1 MQSFNSMSRDLLE
14 HQIALNKTTNN
25 LQKSHQ
31 TLESQ
36 IRFVE
41 LVLENI
47 TTGVMSLDVDG
58 HIEILN
64 RSAKQMLQ
72 LKPGGGVSKHYRNV
86 LEKESFEMLE
96 EMIELIETK
105 KERSISRN
113 LIVHKKDGPIQV
125 SATLLLLQNSE
136 GISAGM
142 VCVYN
147 NITEIQRLQRARA
160 WREVARRIAHEIKN
174 PLTPKDLEILFR
186 YASTEQ
192 IKIHADEFSSDLNE
206 NAAVFRGN
214 VKGVIPREN
223 IELTTAKL
231 RLISGKSGNFEK
243 LIGEG
248 GVQVKQW
255 DREMRSDFAIYTQVD
270 LEKQTPDTDS
280 SATKKT
286 RPPQKT
292 LQLQGN
298 VIMKSTQGKVSSN
311 TALLDLLHQHA
322 TLEGQNTSK
331 EGRIRVEANLTE
343 LEKTDRPKD
352 ATSEEP
358 ANGEQ
363 TKVLLFAS
371 RAVLD
376 NKKHQAMF
384 EGKVEMERTP
394 DNLYIRA
401 GKISLLLGELQ
412 ELLFI
417 RAEQGVCFEQPGRV
431 AKADQASFDEITQ
444 TILLESNAEVQSGK
458 YHLQGSTINLYLD
471 VNKGVAQGE
480 DKAPIQMTILGEESP
495 AIFTCR

>member
-1 MQSFNSMSRDLLE
+1 MPKRKTIKILSAVLLFFS
-14 HQIALNKTTNN
+14 LVTTEQVWN
-25 LQKSHQ
+25 LS
-31 TLESQ
+31 
-36 IRFVE
+36 
-41 LVLENI
+41 
-47 TTGVMSLDVDG
+47 
-58 HIEILN
+58 
-64 RSAKQMLQ
+64 
-72 LKPGGGVSKHYRNV
+72 
-86 LEKESFEMLE
+86 
-96 EMIELIETK
+96 
-105 KERSISRN
+105 
-113 LIVHKKDGPIQV
+113 QV
-125 SATLLLLQNSE
+125 SLASPAGGFKVTRNTLDH
-136 GISAGM
+136 
-142 VCVYN
+142 
-147 NITEIQRLQRARA
+147 LQREGLSKA
-160 WREVARRIAHEIKN
+160 
-174 PLTPKDLEILFR
+174 LTSMLSPMLGIIYPNRKDFLNALPIMLAPKDLEILFR
-186 YASTEQ
+186 YAATEQ

-231 RLISGKSGNFEK
+231 RLISGKSSNFEK

-298 VIMKSTQGKVSSN
+298 VIMKATQGKVSSN

-343 LEKTDRPKD
+343 LEKTDRPKV
-352 ATSEEP
+352 ATTEEP

-471 VNKGVAQGE
+471 VNKGVAQG
-480 DKAPIQMTILGEESP
+480 DNKAPIQMTILGEESP

>member
-1 MQSFNSMSRDLLE
+1 MHKRKTIKILSAVLLFFS
-14 HQIALNKTTNN
+14 LVTTEQVWN
-25 LQKSHQ
+25 LSQESLASPARGFKVTRN
-31 TLESQ
+31 TL
-36 IRFVE
+36 
-41 LVLENI
+41 
-47 TTGVMSLDVDG
+47 D
-58 HIEILN
+58 H
-64 RSAKQMLQ
+64 
-72 LKPGGGVSKHYRNV
+72 
-86 LEKESFEMLE
+86 
-96 EMIELIETK
+96 
-105 KERSISRN
+105 
-113 LIVHKKDGPIQV
+113 
-125 SATLLLLQNSE
+125 
-136 GISAGM
+136 
-142 VCVYN
+142 
-147 NITEIQRLQRARA
+147 LQREGLSKA
-160 WREVARRIAHEIKN
+160 
-174 PLTPKDLEILFR
+174 LTSMLSPMLGIIYQNRKDFLNALPIMPAPKDLEILFR

-231 RLISGKSGNFEK
+231 RLISGKSSNFEK

-298 VIMKSTQGKVSSN
+298 VIMKATQGKVSSN

-343 LEKTDRPKD
+343 LEKTERPKD

>member
-1 MQSFNSMSRDLLE
+1 MPKRKTIKILSAVLLFFS
-14 HQIALNKTTNN
+14 LVTTEQVWN
-25 LQKSHQ
+25 LS
-31 TLESQ
+31 
-36 IRFVE
+36 
-41 LVLENI
+41 
-47 TTGVMSLDVDG
+47 
-58 HIEILN
+58 
-64 RSAKQMLQ
+64 
-72 LKPGGGVSKHYRNV
+72 
-86 LEKESFEMLE
+86 
-96 EMIELIETK
+96 
-105 KERSISRN
+105 
-113 LIVHKKDGPIQV
+113 QV
-125 SATLLLLQNSE
+125 SLASPAGGFKVTRNTLDH
-136 GISAGM
+136 
-142 VCVYN
+142 
-147 NITEIQRLQRARA
+147 LQREGLSKA
-160 WREVARRIAHEIKN
+160 
-174 PLTPKDLEILFR
+174 LTSMLSPMLGIIYPNRKDFLNALPIMLAPKDLEILFR

-231 RLISGKSGNFEK
+231 RLISGKSSNFEK

-298 VIMKSTQGKVSSN
+298 VIMKATQGKVSSN

-343 LEKTDRPKD
+343 LEKTGRPND
-352 ATSEEP
+352 VTSEDP

-471 VNKGVAQGE
+471 VNKGVAQG
-480 DKAPIQMTILGEESP
+480 DNKAPIQMTILGEESP

>member
-1 MQSFNSMSRDLLE
+1 MPKRKTIKILSAVLLFFSLLSTE
-14 HQIALNKTTNN
+14 QVWN
-25 LQKSHQ
+25 LS
-31 TLESQ
+31 
-36 IRFVE
+36 
-41 LVLENI
+41 
-47 TTGVMSLDVDG
+47 
-58 HIEILN
+58 
-64 RSAKQMLQ
+64 
-72 LKPGGGVSKHYRNV
+72 
-86 LEKESFEMLE
+86 
-96 EMIELIETK
+96 
-105 KERSISRN
+105 
-113 LIVHKKDGPIQV
+113 QV
-125 SATLLLLQNSE
+125 SLASPAGGFKVTRNTLDH
-136 GISAGM
+136 
-142 VCVYN
+142 
-147 NITEIQRLQRARA
+147 LQREGLSKA
-160 WREVARRIAHEIKN
+160 
-174 PLTPKDLEILFR
+174 LTSMLSPMLGIIYPNRKDFLNALPIMLAPKDLEILFR
-186 YASTEQ
+186 YAATEQ

-231 RLISGKSGNFEK
+231 RLISGKSSNFEK

-270 LEKQTPDTDS
+270 LKKQTPDTDS

-298 VIMKSTQGKVSSN
+298 VIMKATQGKVSSN

-401 GKISLLLGELQ
+401 GKISFLLGKLQ
-412 ELLFI
+412 ELISI

-431 AKADQASFDEITQ
+431 AKADEASFDEITQ

-471 VNKGVAQGE
+471 VNKGVAQG
-480 DKAPIQMTILGEESP
+480 DNKAPIQMTILGEESP

>member
-1 MQSFNSMSRDLLE
+1 MPKRKTIKILSAVLLFFS
-14 HQIALNKTTNN
+14 LVTTEQAWN
-25 LQKSHQ
+25 LS
-31 TLESQ
+31 
-36 IRFVE
+36 
-41 LVLENI
+41 
-47 TTGVMSLDVDG
+47 
-58 HIEILN
+58 
-64 RSAKQMLQ
+64 
-72 LKPGGGVSKHYRNV
+72 
-86 LEKESFEMLE
+86 
-96 EMIELIETK
+96 
-105 KERSISRN
+105 
-113 LIVHKKDGPIQV
+113 QV
-125 SATLLLLQNSE
+125 SLASPVVGFKVTRNTLDH
-136 GISAGM
+136 
-142 VCVYN
+142 
-147 NITEIQRLQRARA
+147 LQREGLSKA
-160 WREVARRIAHEIKN
+160 
-174 PLTPKDLEILFR
+174 LTSMLSPMLGIIYPNRKDFLNALPIMLAPKDLEILFR

-231 RLISGKSGNFEK
+231 RLISGKSSNFEK

-255 DREMRSDFAIYTQVD
+255 DREIRSDFAIYTQVD

-298 VIMKSTQGKVSSN
+298 VIMKATQGKVSSN

-331 EGRIRVEANLTE
+331 EERIRVEANLTE

-458 YHLQGSTINLYLD
+458 YHLQGNTINLYLD
-471 VNKGVAQGE
+471 VNKGVAHG
-480 DKAPIQMTILGEESP
+480 DNKAPIQMTILGEESP

>member
-1 MQSFNSMSRDLLE
+1 MPKRKTIKILSAVLLFFS
-14 HQIALNKTTNN
+14 LVTTEQVWN
-25 LQKSHQ
+25 LS
-31 TLESQ
+31 
-36 IRFVE
+36 
-41 LVLENI
+41 
-47 TTGVMSLDVDG
+47 
-58 HIEILN
+58 
-64 RSAKQMLQ
+64 
-72 LKPGGGVSKHYRNV
+72 
-86 LEKESFEMLE
+86 
-96 EMIELIETK
+96 
-105 KERSISRN
+105 
-113 LIVHKKDGPIQV
+113 QV
-125 SATLLLLQNSE
+125 SLASPAGGFKVTRNTLDH
-136 GISAGM
+136 
-142 VCVYN
+142 
-147 NITEIQRLQRARA
+147 LQR
-160 WREVARRIAHEIKN
+160 EGLSKT
-174 PLTPKDLEILFR
+174 LTSMLSPMLDIIYPNRKDFLNALPIMLAPKDLEILFR

-231 RLISGKSGNFEK
+231 RLISGKSSNFEK

-286 RPPQKT
+286 RLPQKT

-298 VIMKSTQGKVSSN
+298 VIMKATQGKVSSN

-343 LEKTDRPKD
+343 LEKADMLKD
-352 ATSEEP
+352 ASSEEP

-363 TKVLLFAS
+363 TKVILFAS

-431 AKADQASFDEITQ
+431 AKAEQASFDEITQ

-471 VNKGVAQGE
+471 VNKGMAQG
-480 DKAPIQMTILGEESP
+480 DNKAPIQMTILGEESP